1 MTPAGR
7 RGNRLTM
14 LLGQHQSDCVTFSRE
29 PGCRAAALRGEMF
42 TLSRS
47 TPPPAFRLHVDGHL
61 GMGLSICRSIIDA
74 HRGRL
79 WVSECSPRGVC
90 VQFRLPRHPGVSS

>member
-7 RGNRLTM
+7 RSNRLTM

-29 PGCRAAALRGEMF
+29 PGCRAPALRGGMF
-42 TLSRS
+42 ALSRCAS
-47 TPPPAFRLHVDGHL
+47 PPAFRLHAGGHR
-61 GMGLSICRSIIDA
+61 GMGLSISRSIIDA

-79 WVSECSPRGVC
+79 WVSGCCPRGAR
-90 VQFRLPRHPGVSS
+90 VQFRLPMHPGVPS